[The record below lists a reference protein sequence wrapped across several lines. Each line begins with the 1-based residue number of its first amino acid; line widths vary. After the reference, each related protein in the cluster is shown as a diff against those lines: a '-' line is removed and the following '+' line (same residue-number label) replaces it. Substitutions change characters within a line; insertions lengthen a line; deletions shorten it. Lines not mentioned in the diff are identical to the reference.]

1 MSSVLSAEGL
11 HEMFGL
17 LADHYGGSIR
27 ENPMSFDPDL
37 ATHVSRLKMRHGPW
51 VLPGLCIGVSLALPL
66 FLLLRER
73 HLQRL

>member
-1 MSSVLSAEGL
+1 
-11 HEMFGL
+11 
-17 LADHYGGSIR
+17 
-27 ENPMSFDPDL
+27 MSFDPDL